1 MDDLPAVPVEM
12 DDADVARLF
21 EQLNLLTAPV
31 VDANGLLLGR
41 ITVDD
46 IVDVIRDEGDRSLMS
61 MAGLDEEEDLFAP
74 VLTALASG
82 RVQLLRTRGCSAP
95 AARPRARPGRV
106 RRRA

>member
-82 RVQLLRTRGCSAP
+82 
-95 AARPRARPGRV
+95 PGSTAQNERL
-106 RRRA
+106 